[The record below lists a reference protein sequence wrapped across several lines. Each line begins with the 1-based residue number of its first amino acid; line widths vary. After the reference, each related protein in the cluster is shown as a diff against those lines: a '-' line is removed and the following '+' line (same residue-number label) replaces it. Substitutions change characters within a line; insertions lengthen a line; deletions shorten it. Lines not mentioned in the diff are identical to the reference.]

1 MSNENSL
8 CIFPNPSKRVDNPL
22 ETGTLR
28 RWHGK
33 MSEHPRL
40 ACPKLPLMLDESLL
54 GFRLCIYHFE
64 ARVEMR
70 AFIPF
75 IGVTLG

>member
-1 MSNENSL
+1 
-8 CIFPNPSKRVDNPL
+8 
-22 ETGTLR
+22 
-28 RWHGK
+28 